1 MNESNNQSNNQSI
14 NLSVSYF
21 AHKREHRLKIKSQFE
36 PRKRPTANQY
46 IMQPS
51 IESIIQ
57 SDQQPT
63 SQLISKPASELWL
76 TD

>member
-36 PRKRPTANQY
+36 PRKRPTAN
-46 IMQPS
+46 
-51 IESIIQ
+51 
-57 SDQQPT
+57 
-63 SQLISKPASELWL
+63 AAVH
-76 TD
+76 